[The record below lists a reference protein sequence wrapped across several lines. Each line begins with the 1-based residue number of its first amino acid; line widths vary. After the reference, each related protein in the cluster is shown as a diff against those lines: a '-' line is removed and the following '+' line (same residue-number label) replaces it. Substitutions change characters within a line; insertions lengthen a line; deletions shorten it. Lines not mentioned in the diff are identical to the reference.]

1 MEESPQ
7 KEGKNPALSGFLKK
21 AREKEKAAREKEKA
35 AREKAPAVAAAA
47 GEPPA
52 EEDEVAAEERRVAE
66 QQRQATVMNRNA
78 SKKYL
83 FGVWKTILSNQ
94 RGDYDKAV
102 LAIETALGGRS
113 KMLIPIELTPTDVKL
128 PPAHTA
134 TIEQSERFKIIK
146 AFDNAGNE
154 VVHLTIPRKMPDNK
168 ELHYTW
174 GLEGLRKESVK
185 YDADGGRLLKQKRTR
200 RVVRRLVGTRS
211 SRVHGTRRVRHSLSV
226 LQRNTR

>member
-1 MEESPQ
+1 MAESRPTTGS
-7 KEGKNPALSGFLKK
+7 KAALSAFFG
-21 AREKEKAAREKEKA
+21 KEKRKAEAAAK
-35 AREKAPAVAAAA
+35 AAA
-47 GEPPA
+47 GQPPA
-52 EEDEVAAEERRVAE
+52 EEDKVAAEERRVAE
-66 QQRQATVMNRNA
+66 QQRQITIANRNA

-83 FGVWKTILSNQ
+83 FGVWKTILSKQ

-102 LAIETALGGRS
+102 LAIETALDGKLR
-113 KMLIPIELTPTDVKL
+113 MLIPSELTPPDVKL

-146 AFDNAGNE
+146 VFDNARNE
-154 VVHLTIPRKMPDNK
+154 VVHLTIPRKMPDDK

-185 YDADGGRLLKQKRTR
+185 YDAEGGRSLKQKRTR

-211 SRVHGTRRVRHSLSV
+211 SRVHRTRRVLHSLSV